1 MVNRG
6 ENMVEG
12 VKTDLKAR
20 EERHVIRSLC
30 TVLYLFLVLNVLGI
44 GINFHGGDKEEAVLT
59 AGEAAAE
66 KPKIAL
72 TFDDGPNPA
81 CTGDLLDGLKNRG
94 VKATFFVLGSNVKKY
109 PKLVKRISDEGHLI
123 GNHTYDHIEL
133 NKVSEEKA
141 RKEIKKANKAVYKVT
156 GRNPEYIRPPYGEC
170 SRKLEDSLD
179 MILVRWTID
188 PLDWKTENTDEI
200 VNKVVTEAEEN
211 AIILLHDCYDSSVD
225 AAFKIIDTLEK
236 EGYEFVTVDELLLN

>member
-1 MVNRG
+1 MEDVK
-6 ENMVEG
+6 EG
-12 VKTDLKAR
+12 FGAR
-20 EERHVIRSLC
+20 EERHMIRSLC

-44 GINFHGGDKEEAVLT
+44 GINFHEGDKGEAVLT

-72 TFDDGPNPA
+72 TFDDGPNPE
-81 CTGDLLDGLKNRG
+81 CTGTLLDGLKRRG

-109 PKLVKRISDEGHLI
+109 PELTKRISEEGHLI
-123 GNHTYDHIEL
+123 GNHTYGHIEM

-141 RKEIKKANKAVYKVT
+141 KKEIKKANKEVYKIT
-156 GRNPEYIRPPYGEC
+156 GKYPEYIRPPYGEC

-200 VNKVVTEAEEN
+200 VNRVVTEAEEN

-225 AAFKIIDTLEK
+225 AAFQIIDTLEK

>member
-1 MVNRG
+1 MVG
-6 ENMVEG
+6 SI
-12 VKTDLKAR
+12 KTDLKGR
-20 EERHVIRSLC
+20 EERHAIRSLC
-30 TVLYLFLVLNVLGI
+30 AVLYLFIVLNMLGI
-44 GINFHGGDKEEAVLT
+44 GIDLHGEDKREAVLA
-59 AGEAAAE
+59 AGEAVSE

-81 CTGDLLDGLKNRG
+81 YTGNLLDGLKKRG
-94 VKATFFVLGSNVKKY
+94 VKATFFVLGRNVKKY
-109 PKLVKRISDEGHLI
+109 PKLVKRISEEGHLI

-133 NKVSEEKA
+133 NKVPEEKA
-141 RKEIKKANKAVYKVT
+141 RKEIKKANKAVRKVT
-156 GRNPEYIRPPYGEC
+156 GKNPEYMRPPYGEC

-211 AIILLHDCYDSSVD
+211 AIILLHDCYDTSVD
-225 AAFKIIDTLEK
+225 AALKIIDTLEK